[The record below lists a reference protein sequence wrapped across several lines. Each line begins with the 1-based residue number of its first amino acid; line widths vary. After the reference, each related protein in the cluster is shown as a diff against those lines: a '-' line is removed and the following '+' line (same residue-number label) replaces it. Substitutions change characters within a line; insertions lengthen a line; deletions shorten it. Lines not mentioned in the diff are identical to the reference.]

1 MTTNGPF
8 KDRLMTA
15 LHSAVG
21 YFNQDNDPNAA
32 VVKAAHDADF
42 NVDQTTRLVEMFNTA
57 RTLYHYK
64 NASDRT
70 ATFTLAAADE
80 VLPML
85 FAVPVTVAEKA
96 AAADYSTYEQREQ
109 SYHEADYMAKAAAS
123 INAPVDASLSM
134 QAVADQAMRALR
146 NLRQTAKI
154 AEDEAR
160 IAGHNAAR
168 TFQKLASLFAYGA
181 DRRVLEDRY
190 ARLVVGHKDGEWQPV
205 IVKLGEFV
213 PAHNKAP
220 EAMFT
225 KYARV
230 YVIDDRD
237 LHPHLELMKEARDWM
252 QAEAEM
258 LAASSQ
264 FTKEA
269 DDFEREYLVELSSFF
284 PLPAAPG
291 LASFIRPELIKA
303 AFVPNPGGGQQGGGQ
318 QGGGK
323 PGGGQKDKPDKPE
336 SDKPNRWFTTE
347 PYGLDAVPSA
357 LSDGMKL
364 SPGSINV
371 EVERAFTEPIARNNQ
386 ALSERLKN
394 VQRSI
399 MLQDLMVNDPVLSEE
414 APEAV
419 AQAYS
424 AMLQLAPEMAGN
436 KEVARAVLRQMVHS
450 VAVSPYD
457 ADIWTKLEGNIRN
470 LRGKGAPIPQQQSA
484 GGGKR

>member
-8 KDRLMTA
+8 KDRLITA

-32 VVKAAHDADF
+32 VVKAARDADF

-70 ATFTLAAADE
+70 AAFTLAASDE

-85 FAVPVTVAEKA
+85 FAVPVTVAEKSA
-96 AAADYSTYEQREQ
+96 EADYSAYDQREQ
-109 SYHEADYMAKAAAS
+109 SYHEADHMAKAAAS
-123 INAPVDASLSM
+123 IHAPVDASLSM
-134 QAVADQAMRALR
+134 QTVADQAMRALR
-146 NLRQTAKI
+146 SMRQTAKI

-190 ARLVVGHKDGEWQPV
+190 ARLVVGHQDGEWQPV
-205 IVKLGEFV
+205 IVKLGEFM

-220 EAMFT
+220 EAMLT

-303 AFVPNPGGGQQGGGQ
+303 ASGG
-318 QGGGK
+318 GGGK
-323 PGGGQKDKPDKPE
+323 PGVGPKDKPEK
-336 SDKPNRWFTTE
+336 DKPNRWGTTE
-347 PYGLDAVPSA
+347 PYGLDIIPSA
-357 LSDGMKL
+357 LSDGMKPP
-364 SPGSINV
+364 SGSINV
-371 EVERAFTEPIARNNQ
+371 AVERAFTEPIARSNK

-424 AMLQLAPEMAGN
+424 AMLQLAPEMAGS

-457 ADIWTKLEGNIRN
+457 ADVWTKLEGNIRN
-470 LRGKGAPIPQQQSA
+470 LRGNGATMHTPQQSA

>member
-1 MTTNGPF
+1 MTTTGPF

-15 LHSAVG
+15 LHAAVG

-70 ATFTLAAADE
+70 TTFTLAAADE
-80 VLPML
+80 VLPTL
-85 FAVPVTVAEKA
+85 FAAPVTVAEKTA
-96 AAADYSTYEQREQ
+96 APDYSAYDQREQ
-109 SYHEADYMAKAAAS
+109 SYHYADQMAKAAAS
-123 INAPVDASLSM
+123 SNAPVDASLSM

-146 NLRQTAKI
+146 NLRQMAKI
-154 AEDEAR
+154 AGDEAR
-160 IAGHNAAR
+160 IAGHVSAQ
-168 TFQKLASLFAYGA
+168 TFQKLAALFAYGA
-181 DRRVLEDRY
+181 DRQLLEDRY
-190 ARLVVGHKDGEWQPV
+190 ARLVTGHKDGEWQPV

-220 EAMFT
+220 EAMLD

-258 LAASSQ
+258 LAAAGQ

-269 DDFEREYLVELSSFF
+269 DDFERSYLVELASFF
-284 PLPAAPG
+284 PLPAVPG

-303 AFVPNPGGGQQGGGQ
+303 AFVQNPGGGQQGGGQ
-318 QGGGK
+318 QGGGQQ
-323 PGGGQKDKPDKPE
+323 GGRKPDKPDE
-336 SDKPNRWFTTE
+336 PKPNRWFTTE
-347 PYGLDAVPSA
+347 PWGLDSIPAA
-357 LSDGMKL
+357 LSDAAKPP
-364 SPGSINV
+364 SGSLNV
-371 EVERAFTEPIARNNQ
+371 EVERAFTEPMARDNQ

-399 MLQDLMVNDPVLSEE
+399 MLQDLLVNDPVLSEE

-424 AMLQLAPEMAGN
+424 AMLQLAPDMASN

-457 ADIWTKLEGNIRN
+457 AESWTKLEGNIRN
-470 LRGKGAPIPQQQSA
+470 LRGKGMPMAQQQSA